1 MKDKIKKIRNLVLA
15 SASFLMYPFIALQTV
30 YAQSDPSAEISAIIE
45 RIVTLATR
53 VGSGV
58 FILFIIKDAFDML
71 NNKDNPQ
78 YRGVLARDI
87 VLFLIAALFLFKPDF
102 ILDAIKFIANV

>member
-45 RIVTLATR
+45 RIVTFR
-53 VGSGV
+53 
-58 FILFIIKDAFDML
+58 K
-71 NNKDNPQ
+71 
-78 YRGVLARDI
+78 VLCFA
-87 VLFLIAALFLFKPDF
+87 
-102 ILDAIKFIANV
+102 